1 VHNKEKMKIVS
12 DGEYKGVSS
21 AIEII
26 NSSTTLEQFVHH
38 SFLAIDSIIPCDII
52 NYTEVNA
59 PDNLFVWKSNV
70 IAPNPET
77 IASLSQCMFEH
88 PSVAYHFNTGKIK
101 SLMISDFYSKRQ
113 FHATRLYNEVYRV
126 FVHTEY
132 EVGTPIWLDQSC
144 INCLVLGRSSKDFS
158 EADRSMLDYIR
169 PYLMQAYARVQI
181 LELMNRLTQSYP
193 EGLVVVNREG
203 EVISASEN
211 VWWMI
216 ARYFNISF
224 CHRILPSTINKWISR
239 ERSNI
244 GTGLNTINL
253 STPLTVREN
262 GRKLALHFIWGTAQY
277 NLFLVEE
284 NNIDLNSQ
292 LSDKSTALTNR
303 ENQILAYLCEGKTNA
318 EIASSLSL
326 SSLTVKKHL
335 DNIYKKLQVHRR
347 SAAVARLFNGNISQD
362 HSGNGC

>member
-1 VHNKEKMKIVS
+1 MKIMS
-12 DGEYKGVSS
+12 DEKYPGVSS

-26 NSSTTLEQFVHH
+26 NSATTVEQFVHH
-38 SFLAIDSIIPCDII
+38 SFLAVDSIISCDII

-59 PDNLFVWKSNV
+59 PDNLFLWKSNV
-70 IAPNPET
+70 ISPSPSM

-88 PSVAYHFNTGKIK
+88 PSIAYHFNTGEVK

-126 FVHTEY
+126 FVPTEY
-132 EVGTPIWLDQSC
+132 EVGTPIWLDQAC

-158 EADRSMLDYIR
+158 EADRSRLDYMR
-169 PYLMQAYARVQI
+169 PYMMQAYARVQI

-193 EGLVVVNREG
+193 EGLVVVNRKG
-203 EVISASEN
+203 EIVTASEK
-211 VWWMI
+211 VWWLI
-216 ARYFNISF
+216 AWYFGIPF
-224 CHRILPSTINKWISR
+224 CHRILSGTINKWVSQ
-239 ERSNI
+239 ERSNFGRERNI
-244 GTGLNTINL
+244 LYL
-253 STPLTVREN
+253 STPLTKRKN

-277 NLFLVEE
+277 NLLLVEE
-284 NNIDLNSQ
+284 NNVEFNTK
-292 LSDKSTALTNR
+292 LSGKTTTLTNR
-303 ENQILAYLCEGKTNA
+303 ENQILTYLCEGKTNA

-326 SSLTVKKHL
+326 SPLTVKKHL

-347 SAAVARLFNGNISQD
+347 SAAVARLFEGNISQN